1 VAFSGMPLEA
11 ESLHDGISDQERSRK
26 VKTNLRENL
35 QEAEKR
41 ALSLPGYAAPGG
53 TRDKEAELLS
63 PSSFASMPP
72 WPSPSNLKA
81 LDPACM
87 WIGDTTNSVPKTQ
100 HLHLSS
106 ILYIRISLYSSAELR
121 AACVGTCSFLPV
133 VSGGGARSRWN
144 SQPRHTEPT
153 LRVRCATT
161 TAQHNPK
168 LSTSLPCCV
177 VARARAQHRARN
189 VRMQKQ

>member
-1 VAFSGMPLEA
+1 MAFSRMPLEA
-11 ESLHDGISDQERSRK
+11 ESLHDGISDQKGQEK

-35 QEAEKR
+35 QKSRETCPAWLCCCSWR
-41 ALSLPGYAAPGG
+41 HTRQGSGTPLSLFLRRHAVPL
-53 TRDKEAELLS
+53 RS
-63 PSSFASMPP
+63 
-72 WPSPSNLKA
+72 SNLKA
-81 LDPACM
+81 LDQHCM